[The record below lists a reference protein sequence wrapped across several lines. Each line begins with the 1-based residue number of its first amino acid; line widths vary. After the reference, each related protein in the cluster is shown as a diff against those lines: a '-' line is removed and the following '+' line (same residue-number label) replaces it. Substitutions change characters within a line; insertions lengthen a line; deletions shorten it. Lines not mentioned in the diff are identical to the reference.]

1 MLEFHTPTLDDKHW
15 AQPILTAAG
24 GLGSEDAFGTL
35 FIWSGSYHSRICRW
49 RDMVLTCFGKNTLT
63 YGFPV
68 GARSPEELREVLELL
83 RHDAEERGI
92 PLRLWGMTAE
102 EKEQIESVLPGF
114 FQYSSTPND
123 SDYLYASSDL
133 AQLAGRKYHSK
144 RNHIARFR
152 KQYSYTYETVT
163 PDNLSDCEFVARE
176 WCHAHGCGGELKDEN
191 CAIVKTLRNYE
202 ALGFRGGLIRVEGK
216 PVAFTAGEEINPTA
230 FDIHFEKALDGYD
243 GLYTLINQEF
253 AAHELTG
260 YQWINREED
269 MGIEGLRK
277 AKNSYYP
284 ACVLEKFNA
293 VRED

>member
-1 MLEFHTPTLDDKHW
+1 MLKFYTPTIQDKTW
-15 AQPILTAAG
+15 IQPILTAAG

-35 FIWSGSYHSRICRW
+35 FIWSGSYHTRVCRW
-49 RDMVLTCFGKNTLT
+49 ENLLLTSYGAAAVT

-68 GARSPEELREVLELL
+68 GAKTQQQLLGALEALRQ
-83 RHDAEERGI
+83 DAREHGR
-92 PLRLWGMTAE
+92 PLKLWGMTQQE
-102 EKEQIESVLPGF
+102 CEQLEQVMPGF
-114 FQYSSTPND
+114 FQFSSTPND
-123 SDYLYASSDL
+123 SDYLYASQDL
-133 AQLAGRKYHSK
+133 ATLAGRKYHSK

-152 KQYSYTYETVT
+152 RQYSYTYEKVT
-163 PDNLSDCEFVARE
+163 PENLADCEEVARQ
-176 WCHAHGCGGELKDEN
+176 WCQAHGCGGELKDEN
-191 CAIVKTLRNYE
+191 CAIVRTLRHYQE
-202 ALGFRGGLIRVEGK
+202 LGFCGGLIRIEGK
-216 PVAFTAGEEINPTA
+216 PVAFTAGEEINPTV

-284 ACVLEKFNA
+284 ALVLEKFTA
-293 VRED
+293 IGG